1 MRARHRH
8 FKFGAVEKAR
18 LVLDSRY
25 IHQSDDTEVS
35 PWSDRS
41 GGGNDVSQATSAN
54 RPKFQTAEQG
64 GNGVVRFDG
73 SNDVL
78 TRNEITISSPV
89 AATAFLYIKR
99 TSSADVRTIIE
110 VPDYVRVAQIDVG
123 SSNGS
128 DAGLNWIGWA
138 DNGTSVIDPSQG
150 VDVAAGA
157 YALCVITYN
166 GGTSNNKDSYTFS
179 RDGTLQTI
187 VQGTAGGNAALGRL
201 SNVGIGGRS
210 NNTQLASVDIGFV
223 GIFGIDMASPLRK
236 RCEHA
241 NAFAFKHS
249 CN

>member
-1 MRARHRH
+1 
-8 FKFGAVEKAR
+8 
-18 LVLDSRY
+18 
-25 IHQSDDTEVS
+25 
-35 PWSDRS
+35 
-41 GGGNDVSQATSAN
+41 
-54 RPKFQTAEQG
+54 
-64 GNGVVRFDG
+64 
-73 SNDVL
+73 
-78 TRNEITISSPV
+78 V

-99 TSSADVRTIIE
+99 TFSVDIRTIIE
-110 VPDYVRVAQIDVG
+110 VPDYVRVAHTDAVTA
-123 SSNGS
+123 NGS

-157 YALCVITYN
+157 YALCVITYS
-166 GGTSNNKDSYTFS
+166 GGTSNNKDSYTFAL
-179 RDGTLQTI
+179 DGSLKTI
-187 VQGTAGGNAALGRL
+187 VQGTAGSNASLGRL

-210 NNTQLASVDIGFV
+210 NNTQLSSVDIGFV